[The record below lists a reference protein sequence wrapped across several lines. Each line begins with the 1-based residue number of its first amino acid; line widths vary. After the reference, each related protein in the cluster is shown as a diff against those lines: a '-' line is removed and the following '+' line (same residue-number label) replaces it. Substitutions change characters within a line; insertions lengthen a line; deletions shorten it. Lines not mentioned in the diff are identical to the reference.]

1 MKQQNL
7 NITPTVLYHQSTT
20 SEILLNQNQD
30 LKIYTYFLAMTIL
43 LHRQLVWNLETFSM
57 RTLILMHIYLQ
68 LYPFIESFNSPNS
81 TNPI

>member
-20 SEILLNQNQD
+20 SEILLNHNQD

-43 LHRQLVWNLETFSM
+43 LHRQLV
-57 RTLILMHIYLQ
+57 
-68 LYPFIESFNSPNS
+68 
-81 TNPI
+81 